1 MALNQNQF
9 AMSSLKGTKDSGLGT
24 VLEVQL
30 YDASATT
37 EFVAGEM
44 VCIGST
50 VAPNITKVIKGTGA
64 TDPYFGV
71 ILTNPLKA
79 SFYSGDKVQIGVI
92 GTIVLVEA
100 SAAITAGAS
109 LQYDYSTGKFA
120 TQTASNT
127 IVGIAMENAAA
138 DGSLFRMMV
147 YQKAISGAT
156 GATGATG
163 PTGSTGPTGAT
174 GPTGGV

>member
-9 AMSSLKGTKDSGLGT
+9 AMSTLKGTKDSGLGT
-24 VLEVQL
+24 VLEVQI

-50 VAPNITKVIKGTGA
+50 TAPNITKVIKGTGLTSA
-64 TDPYFGV
+64 YFGV

-79 SFYSGDKVQIGVI
+79 SFYSGDKVQIAILGS
-92 GTIVLVEA
+92 IVLVEA
-100 SAAITAGAS
+100 SAPITAGAS
-109 LQYDYSTGKFA
+109 LQYDYSTAKFA

-138 DGSLFRMMV
+138 DTSLFRMMV
-147 YQKAISGAT
+147 FQKAISGAT
-156 GATGATG
+156 GATGD
-163 PTGSTGPTGAT
+163 TGAT
-174 GPTGGV
+174 GPTGPTGDTGPTGP